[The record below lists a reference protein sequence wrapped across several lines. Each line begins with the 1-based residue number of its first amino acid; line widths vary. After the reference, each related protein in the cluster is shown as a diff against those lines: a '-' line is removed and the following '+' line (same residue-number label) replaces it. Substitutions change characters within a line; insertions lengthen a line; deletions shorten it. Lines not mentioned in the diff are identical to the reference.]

1 MTAVHATSAAEVLP
15 PELESYFAE
24 RAEAVD
30 RSTADARDGL
40 RKLADHGL
48 LAHSELATNCAVI
61 EGVARHCLAS
71 AFSAWTHTM
80 VAEYLS
86 LSGSP
91 ALRAEAPR
99 LRRAELI
106 GSTAMAPAMKHLVGL
121 SDLGVTFWRD
131 RECYVVDGTVRW
143 ASNLFAEGFLVVVG
157 AEGPCSTRAVL
168 AIASDTPGVQAGA
181 PLELLALGA
190 TCSSSLRFDNVALD
204 PSRVVS
210 RDFEPFLRAIK
221 PRLLLLQSSFCVG
234 LARAAL
240 EGAQAGL
247 GRGSSVFE
255 SEHDRL
261 CADLDV
267 LRTRHRRLVEHP
279 GPTRAVV
286 AHRLEVARLAQL
298 AVDVELRITGGSGY
312 LASSST
318 ARRLRE
324 AAFLTIQSPT
334 EGHLRFELE
343 TPGSNEVP
351 TPVGSTIR

>member
-1 MTAVHATSAAEVLP
+1 MTARHVALAEGALP
-15 PELESYFAE
+15 PELGAYFAD

-30 RSTADARDGL
+30 RGTAEVRDGL
-40 RKLADHGL
+40 RRLADHGL
-48 LAHSELATNCAVI
+48 LAHPDLATSCAVL
-61 EGVARHCLAS
+61 EEVARRCLAS
-71 AFSAWTHTM
+71 AFSAWAHTV

-86 LSGSP
+86 LSSSA
-91 ALRAEAPR
+91 ALRAEVRR
-99 LRRAELI
+99 LRRAETI
-106 GSTAMAPAMKHLVGL
+106 GSTAMAPAMQHLVGL
-121 SDLGVTFWRD
+121 ADLGVGFRHD
-131 RECYVVDGTVRW
+131 GASLVVDGAVRW

-157 AEGPCSTRAVL
+157 AAGPGGTRAVL
-168 AIASDTPGVQAGA
+168 AIASDAPGVHAGA

-190 TCSSSLRFDNVALD
+190 TRSSSLRFDGVALD
-204 PSRVVS
+204 PSWVVS
-210 RDFEPFLRAIK
+210 ADFEPFLRAVK
-221 PRLLLLQSSFCVG
+221 PRFLLLQSSFCVG

-324 AAFLTIQSPT
+324 AAFLPIQSPT